1 MATTHLDVID
11 VSPIDDQ
18 IKPVSGNSSV
28 SPLLPI
34 DLLYEEFTRFEV
46 FICQE
51 LTFLKQELF
60 VLKRNP
66 NKRYRY
72 YNTFQQACNDKTW
85 YKNVLGEKIILP
97 EKKTLFL
104 LQKLHN
110 KENIIEKLSDSIP
123 SNNNKAKTKISSRNV
138 IQKVQDQEKEKEKFL
153 ESIREIRDPPQ
164 RDDNSKS
171 K

>member
-1 MATTHLDVID
+1 MKL
-11 VSPIDDQ
+11 
-18 IKPVSGNSSV
+18 
-28 SPLLPI
+28 
-34 DLLYEEFTRFEV
+34 
-46 FICQE
+46 FI
-51 LTFLKQELF
+51 
-60 VLKRNP
+60 LKRNP

-72 YNTFQQACNDKTW
+72 YNTFQQACNDETW
-85 YKNVLGEKIILP
+85 HKNVLEEKIILP
-97 EKKTLFL
+97 EKNTLFL

-164 RDDNSKS
+164 RVDNSKS